1 MIWDRC
7 SLVNNNWIFIKKS
20 DSVSYRRYI
29 LVLIKVYNKTCG
41 SLGGADRMR
50 GKARTK
56 VAAQQCGE

>member
-1 MIWDRC
+1 M
-7 SLVNNNWIFIKKS
+7 FIKKS